1 MAEGRQID
9 VSHRKLVE
17 LDCTQYPDLL
27 VLNADYNK
35 LTSTD
40 GLLQCYK
47 LTQLSLAHNYLAKLE
62 GWYCFEQLIHL
73 DLSYNQLVTVYGL
86 RNCFKLRHLQ
96 LQHNLL
102 KTLEGLEA
110 MHALETLN
118 LAHNWLAE
126 VSSSIRLLTLNK
138 NLHTLWLEGNP
149 LEGYKQACW
158 SLLDSLTIL
167 DDEFTPPTL
176 FRARQPGRNSYS
188 VNMSRGKRGLDL
200 YRKHEQ
206 SLSQQEQ
213 IFINRL
219 KQPKSRPQSQL
230 SSHNTSKVGLS
241 LLSIKSPPV
250 ISPSA
255 HISEGELDLERF
267 METPLEVLMK
277 KDSLYQHPMFGVPN
291 LSSVQSG
298 NRDGEKESPKSVHF
312 SPRVEQFTV
321 DSYDPFESDRR
332 SQNSSVMQPSDSHR
346 SLVEEAVKSA
356 SLSEAD
362 IAEYI
367 SLLQEKKRLME
378 SLKTKGT
385 SVAL

>member
-1 MAEGRQID
+1 MAEGQEID
-9 VSHRKLVE
+9 VSHRKLEE
-17 LDCTQYPDLL
+17 LDCTQYPELR
-27 VLNADYNK
+27 VLNAAYNK

-40 GLLQCYK
+40 GLLQCYQ
-47 LTQLSLAHNYLAKLE
+47 LTRLSLAHNYLGKLE
-62 GWYCFEQLIHL
+62 GWYCFEHLTYL
-73 DLSYNQLVTVYGL
+73 DLSYNQLVTVSGL
-86 RNCFKLRHLQ
+86 RNCFKLKHLQ

-126 VSSSIRLLTLNK
+126 VASSIRLLTLNK

-158 SLLDSLTIL
+158 SQLDSLTIL
-167 DDEFTPPTL
+167 DDEFTPPSN

-188 VNMSRGKRGLDL
+188 VNMSKAKRGLDL

-255 HISEGELDLERF
+255 HLSDRELDLEKF
-267 METPLEVLMK
+267 METPLDVLMK
-277 KDSLYQHPMFGVPN
+277 KDLYQHPMFVVPN

-298 NRDGEKESPKSVHF
+298 GREGEKESPKSVHF
-312 SPRVEQFTV
+312 SPRIEQFTV

-332 SQNSSVMQPSDSHR
+332 SQTSSGMQASDSHR

-356 SLSEAD
+356 SLSETD
-362 IAEYI
+362 ITEYI
-367 SLLQEKKRLME
+367 SLLQEKKRLLE
-378 SLKTKGT
+378 SLKTKG
-385 SVAL
+385 S